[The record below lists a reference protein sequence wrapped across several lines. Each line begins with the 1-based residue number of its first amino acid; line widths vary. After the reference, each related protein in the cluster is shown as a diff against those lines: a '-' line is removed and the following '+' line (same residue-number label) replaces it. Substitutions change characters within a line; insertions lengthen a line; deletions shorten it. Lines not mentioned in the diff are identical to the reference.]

1 MCSRRP
7 SVVAPSSFEYAV
19 VRVVPHVDREEFINA
34 GVIVFCDQHDYL
46 TARVELDQARLLAV
60 APAADVELV
69 RRHLEAIPRICQGPT
84 EAGPLGQLTTREPCR
99 CLAAPRSTILQI
111 SPAHTGI
118 GEVGDELLERLLDRA
133 VRVGASR

>member
-1 MCSRRP
+1 M
-7 SVVAPSSFEYAV
+7 VAPSSFEYAV

-46 TARVELDQARLLAV
+46 MARVELDEARLLAL
-60 APAADVELV
+60 APDADVDLV
-69 RRHLEAIPRICQGPT
+69 RRHLEAIPRICKGGA
-84 EAGPLGQLTTREPCR
+84 EAGPIGQLTTRER
-99 CLAAPRSTILQI
+99 WRWLASPRSTILQI

-118 GEVGDELLERLLDRA
+118 GEVGGELLERLLDRA